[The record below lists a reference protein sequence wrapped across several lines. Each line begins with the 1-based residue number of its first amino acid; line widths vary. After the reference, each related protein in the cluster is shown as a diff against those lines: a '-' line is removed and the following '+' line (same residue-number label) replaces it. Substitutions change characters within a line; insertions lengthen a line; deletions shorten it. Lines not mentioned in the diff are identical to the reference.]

1 MKSPKARKSLP
12 DDAAMSSQSPVTT
25 RVINLVTVFPYELP
39 RIFPEATPYTYTPN
53 SFQNR

>member
-1 MKSPKARKSLP
+1 MKSPKARNSLP

-39 RIFPEATPYTYTPN
+39 RFFPVFPAEATPYTY
-53 SFQNR
+53 R

>member
-1 MKSPKARKSLP
+1 MKSPKARNSLP

-39 RIFPEATPYTYTPN
+39 RFFPEATPYTYTPN